1 MASLI
6 VDLGVFLFEYIR
18 VMVAFAAVVLALRW
32 RRNEF
37 IAGLFF
43 LLLWAVLEAVDVTLA
58 TIMDEQ
64 VLNASQFGFI
74 LLALVS
80 FIIGMRPARLPVAPA
95 G

>member
-1 MASLI
+1 MASLV

-18 VMVAFAAVVLALRW
+18 VMVAFAAVVLAVRW

-37 IAGLFF
+37 LAGLLF
-43 LLLWAVLEAVDVTLA
+43 LLLWSILDAIDVTLA
-58 TIMDEQ
+58 TLMNEQ

-80 FIIGMRPARLPVAPA
+80 FILGMQPAATSAAP
-95 G
+95 GG